1 MKELNTIIE
10 IVNQIAG
17 IDIRVQKRESHY
29 VYSRAV
35 YYKLARMHTNLTLSE
50 IAKPLKKNHAT
61 VLHGIRHLF
70 DEVLLGAKNYK
81 ADGGKYIE
89 YYNKINNI
97 LKRELHKSQRHNYP
111 QTYYRQRFAET
122 LIKLR
127 LAEQKLRDCKKE
139 KQTI

>member
-10 IVNQIAG
+10 IVNQISG

-35 YYKLARMHTNLTLSE
+35 YYKLARMHTSLTLSE

-127 LAEQKLRDCKKE
+127 LAEQKLRACKKE
-139 KQTI
+139 KIEI